1 MADPARLLLV
11 EGPSDKRVIRNLR
24 KCFRGGQSIPEFQI
38 KATGDIDRLLSTIEP
53 QIDVPDREA
62 LGILPDANDKPGHRW
77 NEVVERIR
85 RARPDL
91 EAGSPA
97 REGTIIASRPRIGI
111 WLWPD
116 NQSPGELEDFVAEMI
131 PDDDPIWP
139 LARRYIDGIPE
150 RDRKFAKKKTMRA
163 TVHAW
168 LATRKTPGFIGSE
181 IGQGDMRT
189 DGPLVVQFTD
199 WLRKLFA

>member
-1 MADPARLLLV
+1 MDNPPRLLLV
-11 EGPSDKRVIRNLR
+11 EGPSDERVIRNLR
-24 KCFRGGQSIPEFQI
+24 KRFRGGQSIPEFRI
-38 KATGDIDRLLSTIEP
+38 KVTGDIDTLLSTIETE
-53 QIDVPDREA
+53 IDASGREA
-62 LGILPDANDKPGHRW
+62 LGILPDANGTPEHRW
-77 NEVVERIR
+77 NEVAERIR
-85 RARPDL
+85 RARPDV

-97 REGTIIASRPRIGI
+97 REGTIIAGRPRIGV

-116 NQSPGELEDFVAEMI
+116 NQTPGELEHFVAEMI
-131 PDDDPIWP
+131 PGDDPIWP
-139 LARRYIDGIPE
+139 LAQCYIDGIPE
-150 RDRKFAKKKTMRA
+150 RDRKFAENKTMRA
-163 TVHAW
+163 KIHAW

>member
-1 MADPARLLLV
+1 MDDPPRLLLV
-11 EGPSDKRVIRNLR
+11 EGPSDQRVIRNLR

-38 KATGDIDRLLSTIEP
+38 KVTGDIDTLLSTIESE
-53 QIDVPDREA
+53 IDVSGREA
-62 LGILPDANDKPGHRW
+62 LGILPDANDTPEHRW
-77 NEVVERIR
+77 NEVAERVR
-85 RARPDL
+85 RARPDV

-97 REGTIIASRPRIGI
+97 REGTIIAGRPRIGV

-116 NQSPGELEDFVAEMI
+116 NQTPGELEDFVAKMI
-131 PDDDPIWP
+131 PGDDPIWP
-139 LARRYIDGIPE
+139 LAQRYIDGIPE
-150 RDRKFAKKKTMRA
+150 RDRKFAEKKTMRA
-163 TVHAW
+163 KVHAW

>member
-1 MADPARLLLV
+1 M
-11 EGPSDKRVIRNLR
+11 
-24 KCFRGGQSIPEFQI
+24 
-38 KATGDIDRLLSTIEP
+38 
-53 QIDVPDREA
+53 
-62 LGILPDANDKPGHRW
+62 
-77 NEVVERIR
+77 
-85 RARPDL
+85 
-91 EAGSPA
+91 
-97 REGTIIASRPRIGI
+97 
-111 WLWPD
+111 
-116 NQSPGELEDFVAEMI
+116 PGELENFVAEMI

-163 TVHAW
+163 KVHAW
-168 LATRKTPGFIGSE
+168 LATRKTPGFMGSE